1 MNEKESVTKSL
12 LLIVGFV
19 AAVAAVAGAVFGVL
33 KYFEKRKTEEFMD
46 YYFDEDSDIDEE
58 LEVAQ
63 LNENDEPEAPEE
75 SGNTEEA

>member
-19 AAVAAVAGAVFGVL
+19 TAVAAVAGAVYGVL

-46 YYFDEDSDIDEE
+46 YYFDVDSDIDEE
-58 LEVAQ
+58 LEAAQ
-63 LNENDEPEAPEE
+63 LDENDESEAPEE
-75 SGNTEEA
+75 PENTEEA

>member
-19 AAVAAVAGAVFGVL
+19 TAVAAVAGAVYGVL

-46 YYFDEDSDIDEE
+46 YYFDDDSDFDEE
-58 LEVAQ
+58 LEETQADGEVPA
-63 LNENDEPEAPEE
+63 EAPD
-75 SGNTEEA
+75 SPEEA

>member
-19 AAVAAVAGAVFGVL
+19 AAVAAVAGAVYGAL

-46 YYFDEDSDIDEE
+46 YYFDEDSDIDEA
-58 LEVAQ
+58 LEDVQ
-63 LNENDEPEAPEE
+63 FDENDESEIPQEPE
-75 SGNTEEA
+75 NTEEA

>member
-19 AAVAAVAGAVFGVL
+19 TAVAAVAGAVYGVL

-58 LEVAQ
+58 LEAAQ
-63 LNENDEPEAPEE
+63 LDENDESEAPEE
-75 SGNTEEA
+75 PENTEEA

>member
-19 AAVAAVAGAVFGVL
+19 AAVAAVAGAVYGVL

-46 YYFDEDSDIDEE
+46 YYFDEDSDIDEA
-58 LEVAQ
+58 LEDVQ
-63 LNENDEPEAPEE
+63 FDENDESETPQEPGDTAEA
-75 SGNTEEA
+75 